1 MFNASRAGSRIGRAE
16 DNPLEP
22 YHDPPK
28 GPGGFFVVQAP
39 SQALAS
45 HRSMQAMSSS
55 VSTGLVT

>member
-1 MFNASRAGSRIGRAE
+1 MFNASRAGSRIGHPE
-16 DNPLEP
+16 DNPPEP

-28 GPGGFFVVQAP
+28 GSGGFFVVQAP

-45 HRSMQAMSSS
+45 HRSMHAMSSS